1 MLIMKVLLYSFLI
14 LLASCTNN
22 NSAVQNKKNGGGLLE
37 DQEYDIKDSPS
48 FLKQDSTILYTGWY
62 YVADSS
68 KGYKRQLDQSEETY
82 YVDPR
87 PILNVKNFT
96 TLKIYESSSN
106 GNNYFGLEMR
116 FDKQGTESWSNATL
130 IAEGYRLAFILQN
143 RLLQVT
149 LVNSQITSGL
159 AALNRGVYS
168 RQELEIIRSII
179 ESEK

>member
-1 MLIMKVLLYSFLI
+1 MTVPLFSFLI

-37 DQEYDIKDSPS
+37 DPEYHMKDSPS

-68 KGYKRQLDQSEETY
+68 KGYKRQLDKSEETY

-96 TLKIYESSSN
+96 ALKIYESNSN
-106 GNNYFGLEMR
+106 GINYFGLEMR
-116 FDKQGTESWSNATL
+116 FDKEGTKSWSNATL
-130 IAEGYRLAFILQN
+130 IAEGNRLAFILQN
-143 RLLQVT
+143 RLLQVV
-149 LVNSQITSGL
+149 LVNSQITSGV

-168 RQELEIIRSII
+168 RQELENFITII